1 MEKTSVMR
9 LTSAS
14 AQAFRNIDHSLHV
27 LANDPGT
34 TVEDKLEVLEVFG
47 LVLKLLAVYVKKLHL
62 EDEGA
67 VPEGNCNNCNNPGP
81 RDVKRNIPLQ
91 PCPIKNDTRSEG

>member
-1 MEKTSVMR
+1 MR

-47 LVLKLLAVYVKKLHL
+47 LVLKLLADYVKKLHL
-62 EDEGA
+62 KEEGA
-67 VPEGNCNNCNNPGP
+67 VPEGNCNNPGP
-81 RDVKRNIPLQ
+81 RDVKRNIPRQ
-91 PCPIKNDTRSEG
+91 PCDIKNDTRSEG